1 MPAERMQEYRARI
14 KVRIQSTSDSLSV
27 VHHQDD
33 GILQADDS
41 LNKSHAFV
49 GLPCQ
54 DINAT
59 CKITPAERMRD
70 YRARKKI
77 YLQSTSDSSSVV
89 HHQEDENLLA
99 DDNLN
104 RSLEFVGLPCQDIN
118 ATCKITPAERMRD
131 YRARKKIYLQS
142 TSDSSSVVHHQEDEN
157 LLADDNLNRS
167 LEFVRLPCQ
176 DINATCKITPAERMR
191 DYRARKK
198 IYLQSTSDSSSVVHH
213 QEDENLLADDNLN
226 RSLEFVGLPCQD
238 INATRKKTPAE
249 RMQNFD

>member
-1 MPAERMQEYRARI
+1 MAE
-14 KVRIQSTSDSLSV
+14 STENAIPNKKNSEKHVVIVPIDVHHRHDSQVSQILDPDKASDITKAQQKNLEV

-59 CKITPAERMRD
+59 CKRTPAERMRD

-89 HHQEDENLLA
+89 HHQDDEILLT

-104 RSLEFVGLPCQDIN
+104 
-118 ATCKITPAERMRD
+118 
-131 YRARKKIYLQS
+131 
-142 TSDSSSVVHHQEDEN
+142 SSHE
-157 LLADDNLNRS
+157 L
-167 LEFVRLPCQ
+167 
-176 DINATCKITPAERMR
+176 
-191 DYRARKK
+191 
-198 IYLQSTSDSSSVVHH
+198 
-213 QEDENLLADDNLN
+213 
-226 RSLEFVGLPCQD
+226 VGLPCQD

-249 RMQNFD
+249 RMRDFD